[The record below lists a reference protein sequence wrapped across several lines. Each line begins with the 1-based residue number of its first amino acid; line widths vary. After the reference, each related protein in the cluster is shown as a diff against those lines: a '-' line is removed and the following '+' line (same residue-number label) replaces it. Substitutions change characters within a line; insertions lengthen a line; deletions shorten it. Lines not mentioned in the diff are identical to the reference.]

1 MSKNEKM
8 NKLRSQLKGTIK
20 KVNYPMISDRA
31 EVVEKDREYQIYY
44 IPGNFSSFFE
54 ELDILGEGCV
64 GLVKKVKRISDGE
77 LFACK
82 MVKLKD
88 EETVLQVIREF
99 KNIKKLNHPNIVR
112 VYELYVDEIKRR
124 IYTIMELVEAS
135 EMFEVIRKL
144 GSYSEE
150 IASRIFKQILSCI
163 RYMHESCVCHR
174 DLKPNNI
181 LSTEDGQCVKI
192 TDFNISKFGSTT
204 KKDKFFNK
212 NVKMW
217 TYTGTVSFSAPEVF
231 SEDEYDQSV
240 DIWSAG
246 VVLYTML
253 SGQEPFQ
260 AEYLQDLI
268 AKIQN
273 ADYQFQSHIWS
284 AISDEAKDLI
294 QKCLILNPKERITP
308 DQALLHPWITGKQNT
323 SPLALIIFNNFENNA
338 RRLSKKVHAYQ
349 KLGLIKPVSRKIS
362 IDYSILQR
370 TNHHSEQEFS
380 QESPY
385 SLGHIILRKDSG
397 NSKQSTSSQN
407 RNYSSF
413 YEACLKTEQCKE
425 ESLPAELLNIQQVES
440 PTNDNNNSPPKITI
454 SPLKEQKSNQSV
466 FFKQSITPHI
476 CFSDQVINRHQ
487 KSQTFSEEIINNE
500 SQNNTKIKRIQSLY
514 VDEKNINNQQQ
525 EEEEKGND
533 LQESYSS
540 KKLQADPQFSRFARS
555 QKTHKTLILHDRYKL
570 NEEEQFLLSQ
580 NQFSEQFISTNT
592 LTQINQIQ
600 NFQTS
605 YSTNL
610 NQQTNPSLIFIGESL
625 AQKTQQDEGVIEE
638 DPIVNLQKL
647 QVKPDQNR
655 KKVRHFTVND
665 QVKCYQYPK

>member
-20 KVNYPMISDRA
+20 KVNHPMISDRV
-31 EVVEKDREYQIYY
+31 EIVEKDREYQIYY

-64 GLVKKVKRISDGE
+64 GIVKKVKRISDGE

-112 VYELYVDEIKRR
+112 VYELYVDEIKKR
-124 IYTIMELVEAS
+124 IFTIMELVEAC

-284 AISDEAKDLI
+284 TISNEAKDLI

-349 KLGLIKPVSRKIS
+349 KLGLIKPVNRKIS
-362 IDYSILQR
+362 IDFSILQR

-380 QESPY
+380 QDSPY

-425 ESLPAELLNIQQVES
+425 SESLQTEFLQIQQAEF
-440 PTNDNNNSPPKITI
+440 PTNNNSPPKMII
-454 SPLKEQKSNQSV
+454 SPIKEARSNQSI
-466 FFKQSITPHI
+466 FFKQAVTPKI

-487 KSQTFSEEIINNE
+487 KSQTFSEEIINNNT
-500 SQNNTKIKRIQSLY
+500 QNSINSSKIKRIQSLY
-514 VDEKNINNQQQ
+514 VDEKSNQQ
-525 EEEEKGND
+525 EEEEKENNFQD
-533 LQESYSS
+533 SFSQ
-540 KKLQADPQFSRFARS
+540 KKIKADPQFSRFARS

-580 NQFSEQFISTNT
+580 NQFSEQFLSTNT

-600 NFQTS
+600 NFQIS
-605 YSTNL
+605 HSSNI

-625 AQKTQQDEGVIEE
+625 TQKSKQDENGVVE
-638 DPIVNLQKL
+638 DSTLNIKKQ

-655 KKVRHFTVND
+655 KKVRHFTVNE
-665 QVKCYQYPK
+665 QVNCYHSPK